1 MNLKKILL
9 FIGLTFLVSYSLAFA
24 YFGLGGP
31 RTMPAMLVVG
41 VTYMFVP
48 TAVALVV
55 QKAVY
60 KAPFREPLRIKFRPN
75 RWFLAAWLTPVALA
89 LATLGVSLLLP
100 GIEFSPEM
108 AGMYQRFE
116 KVFTPEQ
123 LAEMRQQAETLP
135 IHPFWL
141 ALVQGLIAG
150 ITINAVAGFGEELG
164 WRGLLLRELEEIG
177 FWKSSLVIGVVWGL
191 WHAPLIAQG
200 HNYPEHPWAGVLLM
214 TVFTTLLSPLMGFI
228 TLRANSVIAAA
239 MFHGTLNAVAGLP
252 LIVVKGGSDL
262 TTGMTGLAGLIVLV
276 AVNAG
281 LWVFERAVPAKA
293 DEKERTAPEGEAAA
307 QKIEATADSPNSPL
321 LGGQDS

>member
-1 MNLKKILL
+1 MSLKKILL

-31 RTMPAMLVVG
+31 RTMPAMLAVG
-41 VTYMFVP
+41 VAYMFVP
-48 TAVALVV
+48 MAVALVV

-60 KAPFREPLRIKFRPN
+60 KAPLIEPLRIHFWPN

-100 GIEFSPEM
+100 GIEFST
-108 AGMYQRFE
+108 GMEGMFQRFE

-123 LAEMRQQAETLP
+123 LAEMRTQVETLP

-141 ALVQGLIAG
+141 GLLQGLVAG
-150 ITINAVAGFGEELG
+150 VTINAVAGFGEELG
-164 WRGLLLRELEEIG
+164 WRGLLLRELEGIG

-200 HNYPEHPWAGVLLM
+200 HNYPEHPWAGVILM
-214 TVFTTLLSPLMGFI
+214 TIFTTLLSPLLSYL

-239 MFHGTLNAVAGLP
+239 IFHGTLNAMAGLP
-252 LIVVKGGSDL
+252 LLVVKGGSDL
-262 TTGMTGLAGLIVLV
+262 MIGMTGLAGLMVLAV
-276 AVNAG
+276 ANFG
-281 LWVFERAVPAKA
+281 LWALVCA
-293 DEKERTAPEGEAAA
+293 GQA
-307 QKIEATADSPNSPL
+307 QVVGSRGTRWRNST
-321 LGGQDS
+321 G